1 MDEKAE
7 DFKRFLR
14 WTIDRYPRV
23 GTGSSL
29 GNYWRVLKM
38 HFLELKGRYMDE
50 NVARDVINVRT
61 GLRSTRKVE
70 RSMRLYLVTTHSTRK
85 S

>member
-7 DFKRFLR
+7 DFKTFLR
-14 WTIDRYPRV
+14 WTLDRYPRV

-38 HFLELKGRYMDE
+38 HFLELKGRFMDE
-50 NVARDVINVRT
+50 NVARDVINVCM
-61 GLRSTRKVE
+61 GLHSSLSVE
-70 RSMRLYLVTTHSTRK
+70 RDVRLIL
-85 S
+85 

>member
-1 MDEKAE
+1 MKQNPKALLMDEKTE
-7 DFKRFLR
+7 DFKTFLR
-14 WTIDRYPRV
+14 WTLNRYPRV

-50 NVARDVINVRT
+50 NVARDVINVCT
-61 GLRSTRKVE
+61 ELHSTQNVE
-70 RSMRLYLVTTHSTRK
+70 RSMRLIL
-85 S
+85 